1 VVGEAFEAGRWKT
14 DLRKQDT
21 GNRPLPPDYCLL
33 ATMIAHLF
41 RETIWYLRN
50 EFATTLTSFLGLFLS
65 QLVFGLYLLILLNVW
80 ALEENLRSE
89 MTIEVFLEVELS
101 QSEMEEVDRR
111 IRNLPG
117 IESVTFHTKE
127 EALLSLKE
135 QLGEAAIEGLGENPL
150 PAGYSLEVEERFR
163 DRDGFEAIFNHLTS
177 IAGIDEVIYGR
188 SLLERLDK
196 VKDLILYAGIIFGV
210 MTFLAVIM
218 VVFSSSRLLVA
229 SRIAVIEVMKL
240 LGATRF
246 CLQAPYLF
254 LGFFSGLFASGF
266 SLLLLHLLFTH
277 VARRYITMDFLPA
290 PLLWSYLLWGALI
303 GFVGALLSSSRYVT
317 HKVEF

>member
-1 VVGEAFEAGRWKT
+1 MFS
-14 DLRKQDT
+14 
-21 GNRPLPPDYCLL
+21 
-33 ATMIAHLF
+33 HLF

-89 MTIEVFLEVELS
+89 MTIEVFLEVELG
-101 QSEMEEVDRR
+101 QSEMEEVDRK

-117 IESVTFHTKE
+117 IENVTFHTKE
-127 EALLSLKE
+127 EALLSLKK
-135 QLGEAAIEGLGENPL
+135 QLGEAAIGGLGDNPL

-163 DRDGFEAIFNHLTS
+163 DREGFEVIFNHLTS

-229 SRIAVIEVMKL
+229 SRITVIEVMKL

-246 CLQAPYLF
+246 YLQAPYLF
-254 LGFFSGLFASGF
+254 LGFLSGLFASGF

-277 VARRYITMDFLPA
+277 VARRYITMNFLPV
-290 PLLWSYLLWGALI
+290 PLLWSYLLWGVLI

>member
-1 VVGEAFEAGRWKT
+1 MFS
-14 DLRKQDT
+14 
-21 GNRPLPPDYCLL
+21 
-33 ATMIAHLF
+33 HLF
-41 RETIWYLRN
+41 RESIWYLRN
-50 EFATTLTSFLGLFLS
+50 EFATTLTSFLALFLS

-80 ALEENLRSE
+80 GLEENLRSD
-89 MTIEVFLEVELS
+89 MTMEVFLEPGLS
-101 QSEMEEVDRR
+101 QSKMEEVDRK
-111 IRNLPG
+111 IRNIRG
-117 IESVTFHTKE
+117 VEGVTFHTKE

-150 PAGYSLEVEERFR
+150 PAGYSLGVEERFR
-163 DRDGFEAIFNHLTS
+163 DREGFEAIFNQLTS

-196 VKDLILYAGIIFGV
+196 VKDLILYAGIIVGV

-229 SRIAVIEVMKL
+229 SRITVIEVMKL

-246 CLQAPYLF
+246 YLQAPYLF
-254 LGFFSGLFASGF
+254 GGFVSGLFASGL
-266 SLLLLHLLFTH
+266 SLLSFHLFFTH
-277 VARRYITMDFLPA
+277 LARRYVTINFLPV

-303 GFVGALLSSSRYVT
+303 GFLGALLSSSKYVT
-317 HKVEF
+317 YKVEF